1 MDSPT
6 PATDAHCGPSA
17 PVRGSVGGA
26 HSSWPHRP
34 APRAPRRSPA
44 DLRQLARLP
53 CRLRH
58 PHTPALR
65 GTAPRRPSAAR
76 ATEQCN
82 KRKVVHHITPYGW
95 TKIPLIAILTV
106 RRGKFTRL
114 LSTYRVFS
122 CPFPRTA

>member
-34 APRAPRRSPA
+34 APSAARRSPA

-65 GTAPRRPSAAR
+65 GSAPRRPPAAR
-76 ATEQCN
+76 ATE
-82 KRKVVHHITPYGW
+82 
-95 TKIPLIAILTV
+95 PLIHLPFCPDNTILMGFAGSFAQCPLSAIAERCNGDL
-106 RRGKFTRL
+106 R
-114 LSTYRVFS
+114 S
-122 CPFPRTA
+122 CCTFG